1 MNKIAVLGAGSWG
14 TALAMVLSENGHHV
28 NIWGNMPERIEE
40 INQKHTNEH
49 YLPGVKLSE
58 SIVGHTDLKEA
69 LKEVGFILL
78 VVPTSAIRS
87 VTKQI
92 NVLLDDKQKPIIIH
106 ASKGL
111 EQVSHKRISVIIDE
125 EMAAEK
131 HSGIVV
137 LSGPSHA
144 EEVAKRDITT
154 ITAASASETAS
165 QAVQRIFSN
174 NYFRVYTNS
183 DVVGVELGAALKNI
197 IAVGA
202 GALVGL
208 GYGDNAKAALITR
221 GLAEISRLGTAFGAD
236 PLTFIGLSGVGDLIV
251 TATSVHSR
259 NWRAGNLI
267 GKGLP
272 LEEILENMGMVV
284 EGVATTKAAYELA
297 QEKGID
303 MPITAAIYRV
313 LFKGARVDEVVEELM
328 LRDRKAEHSTAK
340 QTAED
345 EQSEKS

>member
-1 MNKIAVLGAGSWG
+1 MTKIAVLGAGSWG

-154 ITAASASETAS
+154 ITAASATETAS
-165 QAVQRIFSN
+165 KEVQRIFSN

-313 LFKGARVDEVVEELM
+313 LFENARVDEVVEELM

-340 QTAED
+340 QTAEE

>member
-1 MNKIAVLGAGSWG
+1 MTKIAVLGAGSWG

-49 YLPGVKLSE
+49 YLPGVKLAE
-58 SIVGHTDLKEA
+58 SIIGYTDLEEA
-69 LKEVGFILL
+69 LKDVSFILL

-92 NVLLDDKQKPIIIH
+92 NALLDDKQKPIIIH

-125 EMAAEK
+125 EMAVEK

-154 ITAASASETAS
+154 ITAASSSETAS

-221 GLAEISRLGTAFGAD
+221 GLAEISRLGMAFGAD

-303 MPITAAIYRV
+303 MPITEMLYLALYTDKKIS
-313 LFKGARVDEVVEELM
+313 VEEAIESLM
-328 LRDRKAEHSTAK
+328 LREGK
-340 QTAED
+340 QEESLD
-345 EQSEKS
+345 K